1 MGKAAIREYRFPHN
15 VKANTRICG
24 KRITTDKA
32 FPSRGR
38 CPVGADR
45 ALAAG
50 KTDEESGEVR
60 AAYGESVSPLAK
72 ISHLARNDDT
82 GI

>member
-1 MGKAAIREYRFPHN
+1 MESQDVLPLN
-15 VKANTRICG
+15 LT
-24 KRITTDKA
+24 A

-45 ALAAG
+45 AQAAG

-60 AAYGESVSPLAK
+60 STWRKRDPLA
-72 ISHLARNDDT
+72 ANDKDFSLRSK
-82 GI
+82 